1 MQNDIHPTGIHISP
15 LVNTRQVRIRPVRLV
30 KFSAI
35 NISKKRGVLEND
47 ATLKRRVVRVT
58 TLPACGED
66 ITEKRAKVDIA
77 KIATRTL
84 IDPHTTPMQATL
96 PLTPGITVDMS
107 DEDIDVSLLH
117 TRDLMQ
123 LSGML
128 QAINVQKQKT
138 GALPPLDL
146 QRRNSLGRIAVAF
159 TPIPLTPLPP
169 PTVTIRPIVVAQPAW
184 RAILNNSF
192 VRVMLGL
199 AIGVGLLFLISR
211 VVNIP
216 ATLSIL
222 QAHLSTPRGMLLA
235 LLCGL
240 SFVAAYSIR
249 GVRWKLFLNPIGNI
263 STLKAIQLFWVGVFL
278 NFILPVRGGEVAKS
292 LMLKRISGIPVSRS
306 LPTVAMDKAL
316 DLLPVLIV
324 IALVPFLGVSM
335 DIKIWLVLGA
345 VGGILVGMIIFVI
358 LAAWKRNAAIR
369 LLQLI
374 TGMFPKGIGGK
385 IEGFATGFV
394 DSLLAGAS
402 QPKVFVP
409 AVLLTVL
416 AVICDGL
423 FAMLAFWTIGSSLP
437 FGTALFGYTVYITFY
452 ILPTTPGEVGTNEAV
467 GLLVFSGLL
476 HQSPLLVNAMFFFSH
491 PYTALIMCSL
501 GLLCLGGLGLTVGN
515 AMKVQKE
522 DEGRKSGMLAT
533 PPKTS

>member
-1 MQNDIHPTGIHISP
+1 MQHDIHPTGTPVESAP
-15 LVNTRQVRIRPVRLV
+15 PVRIRPVRLV
-30 KFSAI
+30 KLSPMNLRRKF
-35 NISKKRGVLEND
+35 VLHDND
-47 ATLKRRVVRVT
+47 DTLKRTAVKGVVLST
-58 TLPACGED
+58 HSDDTQ
-66 ITEKRAKVDIA
+66 KRAKVDVTAIP
-77 KIATRTL
+77 TRRL
-84 IDPHTTPMQATL
+84 FYPHTPYPQATL
-96 PLTPGITVDMS
+96 PLTPGITIDMS

-138 GALPPLDL
+138 GALPPLDIHR
-146 QRRNSLGRIAVAF
+146 QDTLGRIS
-159 TPIPLTPLPP
+159 IPLTPIPQSEA
-169 PTVTIRPIVVAQPAW
+169 VIQSAAVAQPMW
-184 RAILNNSF
+184 RSVLNNSV
-192 VRVMLGL
+192 VRVLLGL
-199 AIGVGLLFLISR
+199 LIGLGLLFLISR
-211 VVNIP
+211 VVDIP
-216 ATLSIL
+216 DTLDVL
-222 QAHLSTPRGMLLA
+222 ETHLSTPYGVLLA

-249 GVRWKLFLNPIGNI
+249 GIRWKLFLNPIGNI

-316 DLLPVLIV
+316 DLMPVLVV

-345 VGGILVGMIIFVI
+345 VGGILIGMMIFI
-358 LAAWKRNAAIR
+358 ALAAWKRDAAIR
-369 LLQLI
+369 LLRWL
-374 TGMFPKGIGGK
+374 TGMFPRGIGGK

-402 QPKVFVP
+402 QPRVFLP
-409 AVLLTVL
+409 AVLLTIL
-416 AVICDGL
+416 AVLCDGM
-423 FAMLAFWTIGSSLP
+423 FAMLAFWTIGSSIP

-491 PYTALIMCSL
+491 PYTALIMCGL
-501 GLLCLGGLGLTVGN
+501 GLLCLGGLGLTVSS

-522 DEGRKSGMLAT
+522 EEKQPSGMLAQQVT
-533 PPKTS
+533 PQKIQ

>member
-1 MQNDIHPTGIHISP
+1 MKNDIHPTGIPIIP
-15 LVNTRQVRIRPVRLV
+15 LVNAQRGPIRPVRLV

-35 NISKKRGVLEND
+35 TVSKKRVLHEND
-47 ATLKRRVVRVT
+47 DTLKRGAVRVA
-58 TLPACGED
+58 TLPARGDE

-77 KIATRTL
+77 TVATRTL
-84 IDPHTTPMQATL
+84 VDPHTTPLQATL

-138 GALPPLDL
+138 GALPSVD
-146 QRRNSLGRIAVAF
+146 QQKRSTLGRIAVPF

-169 PTVTIRPIVVAQPAW
+169 PTVIIRPIAIAQPAW
-184 RAILNNSF
+184 RSVLNNTF
-192 VRVMLGL
+192 VRIILGL

-211 VVNIP
+211 VVDIP
-216 ATLSIL
+216 ATLGVL
-222 QAHLSTPRGMLLA
+222 QTHLSTPRGMLLA

-240 SFVAAYSIR
+240 SFIAAYSIR

-316 DLLPVLIV
+316 DLMPVLIV

-345 VGGILVGMIIFVI
+345 VGSVLVGMIIFI
-358 LAAWKRNAAIR
+358 ALAAWKRNAAMH
-369 LLQLI
+369 LLQMI
-374 TGMFPKGIGGK
+374 TGLFPKAISGK
-385 IEGFATGFV
+385 VEGFATGFV

-402 QPKVFVP
+402 QPKVFLP
-409 AVLLTVL
+409 AVGLTIL

-522 DEGRKSGMLAT
+522 DEGRKSGMLAI
-533 PPKTS
+533 PPKMS